1 MDRRKLIRHSL
12 ALGSLAALGACTT
25 NARPRP
31 MGTSSS
37 TRKPEL
43 PLYRLSPD
51 RITDIRCCLRPFR
64 PMGPRLDTETIGDK
78 LVIHNYGHGGSGWSL
93 SWGSAD
99 IAVEKARSVLP
110 DAVAVIGC
118 GIIGLTSAIAA
129 QRAGMDVTIY
139 TRDLLPRT
147 RSVRANGRW
156 TPDSRIA
163 LTAPAG
169 PGFGQ
174 TWERMARFSWKT
186 FLTYVGLPGHPIE
199 FSDYYNLSDGGP
211 AARHADGKGDYAST
225 GMPQSSSEFASYGSR
240 IADINGAPQQLSDA
254 DNPFPVRSAK
264 LSSTMIFNFAPYGDL
279 LMSQFRQAGGKIV
292 IREFHAPSEL
302 GGLKEKVIINCPGY
316 AARDLWKDKTLIP
329 VRGQTG
335 WLVPQTEVTYGLN
348 YRNVA
353 LLSKRD
359 GVMIQ
364 NIDPQGLGEMYGVG
378 DGMELAD
385 RTDTEDAV
393 RIMAELF
400 SRMPAQE

>member
-1 MDRRKLIRHSL
+1 MDRRKLIRHTL
-12 ALGSLAALGACTT
+12 ALGGLAGLSAC
-25 NARPRP
+25 AMAPRQSAP
-31 MGTSSS
+31 SAA
-37 TRKPEL
+37 KA
-43 PLYRLSPD
+43 PLAPYRLSPE
-51 RITDIRCCLRPFR
+51 RIVDIRCCLRPFR

-110 DAVAVIGC
+110 DTVAVIGC
-118 GIIGLTSAIAA
+118 GIIGLSSAIAA
-129 QRAGMDVTIY
+129 QRAGMQVTIY

-199 FSDYYNLSDGGP
+199 FSDYYNLSDGG
-211 AARHADGKGDYAST
+211 AAPHHADGKGDYAST

-240 IADINGAPQQLSDA
+240 IADINGAPRQLSDA

-264 LSSTMIFNFAPYGDL
+264 LSSTMMFNFAPYGDL

-292 IREFHAPSEL
+292 IREFRTPAEL
-302 GGLKEKVIINCPGY
+302 ASLPEKVIINCPGY

-335 WLVPQTEVTYGLN
+335 WLVPQAEVKYGLN

-364 NIDPQGLGEMYGVG
+364 NIDPQGLGELYGVG
-378 DGMELAD
+378 DSMELPD
-385 RTDTEDAV
+385 RSDTEAAIAV
-393 RIMAELF
+393 MADLF
-400 SRMPAQE
+400 NRMQARG

>member
-1 MDRRKLIRHSL
+1 MDRRRLIRHTL
-12 ALGSLAALGACTT
+12 ALGGLAGLSACAKGPRQIAVS
-25 NARPRP
+25 AR
-31 MGTSSS
+31 TA
-37 TRKPEL
+37 
-43 PLYRLSPD
+43 PLTPYRLSSE
-51 RITDIRCCLRPFR
+51 RIIDIRCCLRPFR

-110 DAVAVIGC
+110 DTVAVIGC

-129 QRAGMDVTIY
+129 QRAGMQVTIY

-169 PGFGQ
+169 PGFAAQ
-174 TWERMARFSWKT
+174 WERMARFSWKT

-199 FSDYYNLSDGGP
+199 FSDYYSLSDGGAP
-211 AARHADGKGDYAST
+211 AHHEDGKGDYAST
-225 GMPQSSSEFASYGSR
+225 GMPQSSSEFASYASR

-292 IREFHAPSEL
+292 IRQFHAPTEFTSL
-302 GGLKEKVIINCPGY
+302 PEKVIINCPGY

-335 WLVPQTEVTYGLN
+335 WMVPQPEVTYGLN

-378 DGMELAD
+378 DGMELPD

-393 RIMAELF
+393 RVMAAMF
-400 SRMPAQE
+400 SRMQARG